1 MCKGQKSE
9 LGKLIKSPVK
19 ETLFTG
25 HHVVVDGGY
34 FLYSGEWT
42 KNLTF
47 GEICQA
53 YHNHLHELKSYVT
66 VVFDGYDATSSSTK
80 THEQQRR
87 AKGSASKSYLFDENM
102 KLQVKK
108 NAFLSNYD
116 NKNRLITMLKHL
128 LVSHN
133 KQKLMQII
141 W

>member
-1 MCKGQKSE
+1 M
-9 LGKLIKSPVK
+9 
-19 ETLFTG
+19 G
-25 HHVVVDGGY
+25 HHVVADRGH
-34 FLYSGEWT
+34 FLYSGGEWT
-42 KNLTF
+42 KNSTF
-47 GEICQA
+47 GEICQT
-53 YHNHLHELKSYVT
+53 YLNRLHELKSYVT
-66 VVFDGYDATSSSTK
+66 VVFNGYDATSSSTK

-133 KQKLMQII
+133 INVVQAEADADYLVANTCLDLSVNNSL
-141 W
+141 